1 MLTAEQ
7 IQTNKERFIELI
19 KGVNF
24 EGANIDGLVAWLE
37 SSDFFTAP
45 ASTQFHA
52 CYEGGLCAHSLHVYD
67 NLSKL
72 ITTYAPN
79 KYQEDSIRIVALLH
93 DLAKVN
99 FYTKE
104 FKNKKIY
111 SDSGKKSDEMGRFD
125 WVSVLGYAVRDV
137 SDRLVMG
144 THGQNSVFIINNFL
158 LTTPEETAAILWH
171 MGCLDMGCMDKEISN
186 VFNKYS
192 LAVLLHTADLIAT
205 YIDEQVLPTVQ

>member
-1 MLTAEQ
+1 MLTPEQ
-7 IQTNKERFIELI
+7 IQANKERFIDLI
-19 KGVNF
+19 KGINF
-24 EGANIDGLVAWLE
+24 EGADTEGLIKWLE

-52 CYEGGLCAHSLHVYD
+52 CYEGGLCQHSLNVYD

-72 ITTYAPN
+72 VATYTPN
-79 KYQEDSIRIVALLH
+79 KYPEESIRIVALLH

-111 SDSGKKSDEMGRFD
+111 SESGKKSDEMGKFD
-125 WVSVLGYAVRDV
+125 WVSVPGYAVKDAG
-137 SDRLVMG
+137 DRFIAG
-144 THGQNSVFIINNFL
+144 THGQNSVILINRFL
-158 LTTPEETAAILWH
+158 PMTVEETSAVLWH
-171 MGCLDMGCMDKEISN
+171 MGCLDMGSMDKEISN

-205 YIDEQVLPTVQ
+205 YIDEQILPTVQ

>member
-7 IQTNKERFIELI
+7 IQANKERFIELI
-19 KGVNF
+19 KGVSF
-24 EGANIDGLVAWLE
+24 EGADAEGLIKWLE
-37 SSDFFTAP
+37 ASDFFTTP

-52 CYEGGLCAHSLHVYD
+52 CYEGGLCEHSLHVYD

-72 ITTYAPN
+72 VATYAPN

-111 SDSGKKSDEMGRFD
+111 SDTGKKSDEMGRFD
-125 WVSVLGYAVRDV
+125 WVSIPGYAVRDV
-137 SDRLVMG
+137 SERFVVG
-144 THGQNSVFIINNFL
+144 THGQNSVILINRFL
-158 LTTPEETAAILWH
+158 PMTLEETAAVLWH
-171 MGCLDMGCMDKEISN
+171 MGCLDMGAMDKEISN